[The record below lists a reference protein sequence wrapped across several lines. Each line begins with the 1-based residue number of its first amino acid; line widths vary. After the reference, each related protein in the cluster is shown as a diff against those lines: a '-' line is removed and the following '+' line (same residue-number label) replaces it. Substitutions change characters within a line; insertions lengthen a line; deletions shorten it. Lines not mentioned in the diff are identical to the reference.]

1 MKLEDILERY
11 GSPDPS
17 LLSQLPKKNKDG
29 STTFLSYIGHADITK
44 ILIEIDPMWSW
55 EPVEWFEGRPRI
67 HEHEAVFTFRD
78 GQEKRTR
85 IAVMWGYL
93 TVLGKRVACVGS
105 CSADK
110 EDQDKE
116 LYGDAL
122 RNGAMRLGIGID
134 LWAKSPTKPI
144 DRSRQ
149 EHPANSRPRPQSA
162 PAPFEDDYVPP
173 GDPAPVI
180 PMKKVA
186 AGAKAKPATN
196 LTVATAPQVSTI
208 KNLLE
213 QTQMGLLDATHAALG
228 QEQATVE
235 NLSKGDASTLIK
247 YLIEQKESQ

>member
-1 MKLEDILERY
+1 MELQDILERY
-11 GSPDPS
+11 GSPDPA

-67 HEHEAVFTFRD
+67 HIHEAVFTFRD

-105 CSADK
+105 APADK
-110 EDQDKE
+110 EDCDKE

-122 RNGAMRLGIGID
+122 RNGSMRLGIGID
-134 LWAKSPTKPI
+134 LWAKSVGKPM
-144 DRSRQ
+144 DRARQ
-149 EHPANSRPRPQSA
+149 EHPANPRPRPQA
-162 PAPFEDDYVPP
+162 KPEPQFDDDYVPP

-186 AGAKAKPATN
+186 AGSKATN
-196 LTVATAPQVSTI
+196 LTSATAPQVSTI

-213 QTQMGLLDATHAALG
+213 QTNMGLLDATHAALG
-228 QEQATVE
+228 KEQATVE
-235 NLSKGDASTLIK
+235 NLSKGEASALIK
-247 YLIEQKESQ
+247 YLIEQKEGQ

>member
-67 HEHEAVFTFRD
+67 HIHESVFTFRD

-105 CSADK
+105 APADK
-110 EDQDKE
+110 EDCDKE

-122 RNGAMRLGIGID
+122 RNGSMRLGIGID
-134 LWAKSPTKPI
+134 LWAKGQSKPL

-149 EHPANSRPRPQSA
+149 DHPANPRPRPQSA
-162 PAPFEDDYVPP
+162 PAPQFEDDYVPP

-180 PMKKVA
+180 PMKKPA
-186 AGAKAKPATN
+186 AGSKATN
-196 LTVATAPQVSTI
+196 LMLATAPQVATV
-208 KNLLE
+208 KKLLE
-213 QTQMGLLDATHAALG
+213 QTKMGLLDASQEALG
-228 QEQATVE
+228 NEVATVE
-235 NLSKGDASTLIK
+235 NLSKGDASALIK
-247 YLIEQKESQ
+247 YLIEQKEGQ